1 MKKRNGDDEKR
12 VQRTNGEIGEEI
24 VEEGNWTNEA
34 KNQGTGEDSKQKG
47 DRKR

>member
-1 MKKRNGDDEKR
+1 MRVLEIRKKYEKKR

-34 KNQGTGEDSKQKG
+34 KNQGTGEDSK
-47 DRKR
+47 